1 MVQIYLR
8 NSTTHRCKYRKSRY
22 ILRKQ
27 ANIKLHMCCTYIFLY
42 ITINSIGTH
51 TAIMCYI
58 FLYLN
63 TPYDATSHYIK
74 LHNTILTTLYNITL
88 SECHSLHYT
97 TLHYTTLHYTT
108 LHYTTLHYTH
118 YTHYITLHHT
128 THYTYYTHY
137 IHYTTL
143 QKQFKSKI

>member
-1 MVQIYLR
+1 MVQFEWNKVMVQIYLR

-63 TPYDATSHYIK
+63 TPYDAKSHYIK

-97 TLHYTTLHYTT
+97 
-108 LHYTTLHYTH
+108 
-118 YTHYITLHHT
+118 HYITLHYTLHLLYSLHSLHHT
-128 THYTYYTHY
+128 TKT
-137 IHYTTL
+137 IQIQNL
-143 QKQFKSKI
+143 ISQFNFF